1 MPRILL
7 FGGGDTSTCLP
18 VIWQLLNRGTTYHV
32 TSVVRSPFQRK
43 PIMAA
48 AQNQPGRCEILVNN
62 LKKIDSDKK
71 ARQFVSQARPDWVV
85 WVSRKAGDLH
95 SLTHKLTNPSILL
108 ARMSGLPDVR
118 DICHHFIRA
127 SASLPRVNTFLLI
140 SSIYSRRRQ
149 APWWNKSVLK
159 GVESLLHK
167 EHAAKLTL
175 DECVTAAARTRGSDF
190 RGIVLR
196 PGALMDGIVGGVNLG
211 KTEAIGR
218 VSRESMAEVVVNL
231 LEWAGTSAWLDLM
244 KGDEPVEDAVQ
255 RVDEEGVDCIEG
267 EDVEAMMQKYV
278 SIVIKGKDPLQ
289 TSRKEFTARR
299 SKKIEK
305 STTLLEFEAW
315 MRKKNQSDG
324 E

>member
-7 FGGGDTSTCLP
+7 FGGGDTSAYLP
-18 VIWQLLNRGTTYHV
+18 VLWQLLNRGTSYHV
-32 TSVVRSPFQRK
+32 TSVVQSRFQKK
-43 PIMAA
+43 PIKAT
-48 AQNQPGRCEILVNN
+48 AQNQPGRCEILSNN
-62 LKKIDSDKK
+62 LKKIDSVKK
-71 ARQFVSQARPDWVV
+71 ARQFVSQARPEWVV
-85 WVSRKAGDLH
+85 WVSRKARDLH
-95 SLTHKLTNPSILL
+95 SPTHKLTNPSILL
-108 ARMSGLPDVR
+108 ARMSRLPDCR

-149 APWWNKSVLK
+149 APWWNNPALK

-196 PGALMDGIVGGVNLG
+196 PAALMDGIVGGVDLG
-211 KTEAIGR
+211 KTESVGR
-218 VSRESMAEVVVNL
+218 VSKESMAEVVVNL
-231 LEWAGTSAWLDLM
+231 LEWAKTSAWLDLM

-255 RVDEEGVDCIEG
+255 RVGEEGVDCIEG
-267 EDVEAMMQKYV
+267 EDVEAMMQKYAP
-278 SIVIKGKDPLQ
+278 ILIKGKDPPQ
-289 TSRKEFTARR
+289 TSREEITAGT

-315 MRKKNQSDG
+315 MRSRNKRDN